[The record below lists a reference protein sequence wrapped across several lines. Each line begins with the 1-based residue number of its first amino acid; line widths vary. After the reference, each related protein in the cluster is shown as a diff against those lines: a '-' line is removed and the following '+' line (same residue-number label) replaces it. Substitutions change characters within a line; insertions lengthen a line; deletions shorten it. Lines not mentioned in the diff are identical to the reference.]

1 MEEIK
6 SILQKSTY
14 GKPSKQEPKQC
25 SDLSKRQKDD
35 LDGFVRKFPTSTNT
49 WEYFVPSKWAACVS
63 KQGNALLFPNVTL
76 NRLDEIYGK
85 GCAVGI
91 VQNNLTGIFTLAEP
105 REPINQSAL
114 DRTAELFIAKY
125 GAELSAFG
133 MLYYFAN
140 YLTDYRSSYGR
151 FDIQDVL
158 RQCGKVFL
166 PWYRGALGRL
176 ESRKK
181 PDEGVR
187 GKAALYAYLRREYI
201 AKGVD
206 VRESNLYRLGC
217 VTDADIAKI
226 ESGNELI
233 F

>member
-1 MEEIK
+1 MRK
-6 SILQKSTY
+6 YPSVSNIL
-14 GKPSKQEPKQC
+14 E
-25 SDLSKRQKDD
+25 
-35 LDGFVRKFPTSTNT
+35 FFA
-49 WEYFVPSKWAACVS
+49 PSKWAACAS
-63 KQGNALLFPNVTL
+63 KQGNALLYPNVTL
-76 NRLDEIYGK
+76 NRLEDTYG
-85 GCAVGI
+85 GNCAVGI
-91 VQNNLTGIFTLAEP
+91 VKNNLTGIFTLAEP
-105 REPINQSAL
+105 REPYNESAISM
-114 DRTAELFIAKY
+114 TADLFIAKF

-151 FDIQDVL
+151 FDMQDVL